1 VLLNSCADWTAEEKH
16 VVQKILKSMGVTVIE
31 RRNWLAKLR
40 QSLMDASAKVA
51 RKTGRWFAAETGSAG
66 GAEDGNGAGTGIPPS
81 AFLHCLRDCGVVLT
95 VEEEA
100 TLLDCLDTERLA
112 KVRFCRRDQSLFCE
126 RGWFVSSSIW
136 SHTLRNGPS
145 LHLSAICCALSLLKL
160 LTTRLYSAVGTSR
173 SRTRQPARQGEL
185 EHPADRVRHLP
196 AVLQPPL
203 WQLDR
208 RCARDRQRSEVG
220 DEVDRQPGS
229 RGA

>member
-51 RKTGRWFAAETGSAG
+51 RKTGRWFAAEAGSAG

-112 KVRFCRRDQSLFCE
+112 KVRFCHREQCCSLS
-126 RGWFVSSSIW
+126 GDSS
-136 SHTLRNGPS
+136 
-145 LHLSAICCALSLLKL
+145 
-160 LTTRLYSAVGTSR
+160 
-173 SRTRQPARQGEL
+173 
-185 EHPADRVRHLP
+185 
-196 AVLQPPL
+196 
-203 WQLDR
+203 
-208 RCARDRQRSEVG
+208 
-220 DEVDRQPGS
+220 
-229 RGA
+229 